1 MNSDI
6 GPAPPGTPAN
16 IEIFAPFGAAFELM
30 QKILF
35 RPFDLKKW
43 CLIGFAAFLSHLAGG
58 GANFNYNSKLGNWRS
73 SMHTA
78 TRDAA
83 DSFHN
88 VSVWV
93 VPVVVVLI
101 LFVLC
106 VVAVFLWLG
115 ARGRFMFT
123 DCIVRNRGA
132 VEEPW
137 REYRH
142 EANSLFL
149 FSIVIAFIFLA
160 IIAIAGIPLF
170 LPLIVHGND
179 ATTGAPFFLGA
190 GFFVLVILL
199 IAIGWGLISQF
210 MVPIMYRRRC
220 SATEAFR
227 LTVSLIGAHL
237 GSFILYLLFMLVLAV
252 AAAMIGCIASCATC
266 CIAAI
271 PYVGTVILLPVY
283 VTLGS
288 YPLVFLRQFGPEYD
302 VWAGTAPI
310 TGGEPPVQPPPSE
323 PPPPEP
329 PTPPL
334 SLSS

>member
-6 GPAPPGTPAN
+6 GPEPPGTPAN

-58 GANFNYNSKLGNWRS
+58 GANFNYNSKLGNWHS

-78 TRDAA
+78 TRGAT
-83 DSFHN
+83 DSFN
-88 VSVWV
+88 NMSVWV
-93 VPVVVVLI
+93 VPFVVAGIVVVL
-101 LFVLC
+101 C
-106 VVAVFLWLG
+106 VIAVFLWLG

-149 FSIVIAFIFLA
+149 FSIVIAIIFLA

-170 LPLIVHGND
+170 LPLIMHGND
-179 ATTGAPFFLGA
+179 AATGAPFFLGA

-220 SATEAFR
+220 SATEAFGA
-227 LTVSLIGAHL
+227 TISLIGAHL
-237 GSFILYLLFMLVLAV
+237 GSFILYLLFMIVLGIAT
-252 AAAMIGCIASCATC
+252 AMIGCIATCATC

-283 VTLGS
+283 VTLAS
-288 YPLVFLRQFGPEYD
+288 YPLLFLRQFGPEYD
-302 VWAGTAPI
+302 VWAGSAPI
-310 TGGEPPVQPPPSE
+310 TAGDPPAPPPPIQ

-329 PTPPL
+329 PAPPIAL
-334 SLSS
+334 S